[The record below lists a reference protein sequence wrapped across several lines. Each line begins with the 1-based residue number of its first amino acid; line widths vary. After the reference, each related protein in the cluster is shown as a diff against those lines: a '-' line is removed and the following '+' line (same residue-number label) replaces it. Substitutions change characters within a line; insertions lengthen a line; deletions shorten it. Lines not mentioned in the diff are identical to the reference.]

1 MLVNLNKEQSNVEL
15 KRPILPFIILVA
27 TLIFG
32 TLGYRII
39 WSDYNSSFL
48 EAFYMTFTT
57 IATIGFREVHP
68 LGNEGMIFTIFIATL
83 GISSLFFI
91 FSIVME
97 NLFAYQ
103 ILDIRGNRKMK
114 KIIDSLNDH
123 MILVGFGRVGKI
135 VAEELTKRNEKFIV
149 IDNNLQEFKS
159 YLENHNILAFEA
171 DATNDEALKLVGIER
186 AKSIIVATSN
196 SAITVFVVL
205 SARELN
211 KDIFIVAR
219 SDEDDTVKKLR
230 MAGADRIIN
239 PYATGGEKLANVA
252 LNSHVL
258 DIVDSTFNTGNQV
271 LKIEKYQMND
281 FSKFSGK
288 SIKELGI
295 RQNTGATIIGIIRNN
310 EAELSPTPEYIIK
323 SNDQLIILG
332 TIEQI
337 IKFNDFIK
345 E

>member
-1 MLVNLNKEQSNVEL
+1 MLSNSNKDKTKLKL
-15 KRPILPFIILVA
+15 KRPVLPFMILVS
-27 TLIFG
+27 TLVIG
-32 TLGYRII
+32 TIGYKFI
-39 WSDYNSSFL
+39 WTDYNSSFL

-57 IATIGFREVHP
+57 ISTIGYREVYP
-68 LGNEGMIFTIFIATL
+68 LGPKGMIFTILIATL

-91 FSIVME
+91 FSVIME
-97 NLFAYQ
+97 NLFTLQ
-103 ILDIRGNRKMK
+103 ILDLGGKKKMK
-114 KIIDSLNDH
+114 KVIDNLNDH
-123 MILVGFGRVGKI
+123 IILVGFGRVGKI
-135 VAEELTKRNEKFIV
+135 VAEELIKRNETFIV
-149 IDNNLQEFKS
+149 IDTQ
-159 YLENHNILAFEA
+159 LEEYSKFIKKNHILAYEA
-171 DATNDEALKLVGIER
+171 DATNDEALKIVGIER
-186 AKSIIVATSN
+186 AKSLIVATSN

-205 SARELN
+205 SAREMN
-211 KDIFIVAR
+211 KELFIVAR
-219 SDEDDTVKKLR
+219 SDEENTINKLK

-271 LKIEKYQMND
+271 LKIEKYQMGDN
-281 FSKFSGK
+281 SKFNGK
-288 SIKELGI
+288 AIKVLGI

-310 EAELSPTPEYIIK
+310 EAELSPTPDYVIM

-332 TIEQI
+332 TIEQL

>member
-1 MLVNLNKEQSNVEL
+1 
-15 KRPILPFIILVA
+15 
-27 TLIFG
+27 
-32 TLGYRII
+32 
-39 WSDYNSSFL
+39 
-48 EAFYMTFTT
+48 
-57 IATIGFREVHP
+57 
-68 LGNEGMIFTIFIATL
+68 
-83 GISSLFFI
+83 
-91 FSIVME
+91 
-97 NLFAYQ
+97 
-103 ILDIRGNRKMK
+103 
-114 KIIDSLNDH
+114 
-123 MILVGFGRVGKI
+123 FGRVGKI

-149 IDNNLQEFKS
+149 IDNNLQEFKT

-295 RQNTGATIIGIIRNN
+295 RQKTGATIIGIIRNN